1 MQPHIEL
8 RSDTFTK
15 PSAAML
21 QAIMEAKV
29 GDDVFEE
36 DETTNILEATC
47 ASLFGYEAALLC
59 TSGTMA
65 NQVAITVHCQAGD
78 EVICDAMSHIYVYEG
93 GGIMANARASV
104 NMLVGD
110 RGRITATQIAAAVK
124 PDNVHFPVS
133 KIVSLEN
140 TMNKGGGACYDIVA
154 LEKIKKVC
162 LAHNM
167 QLHLDGARLYN
178 ALIATNTTPLQHGAI
193 FDSITICFSKG
204 LGTPMGTV
212 LLGNKKFIH
221 AARRVRK
228 RFGGGWRQSGYMA
241 AACLYALEHN
251 VNRLLQDHERA
262 KQLGKMLEKNS
273 AVKNIVPIETNLVFV
288 EFDETI
294 LAADIVNKWEA
305 QGLKCMSLNKHS
317 IRLVTHLDF
326 TDDDLTRCEK
336 ILMGN

>member
-15 PSAAML
+15 PTPAML
-21 QAIMEAKV
+21 QAIMNAKV

-36 DETTNILEATC
+36 DETTNQLEAMC
-47 ASLFGYEAALLC
+47 ASLFGYEGALLC

-65 NQVAITVHCQAGD
+65 NQIAITVHCQAGD

-104 NMLVGD
+104 NMIVGN
-110 RGRITATQIAAAVK
+110 RGRITAAQIEEAIK
-124 PDNVHFPVS
+124 PDNVHFPIS

-140 TMNKGGGACYDIVA
+140 TMNKGGGACYDITEI
-154 LEKIKKVC
+154 EKIKNVC
-162 LAHNM
+162 VANNM

-178 ALIATNTTPLQHGAI
+178 ALIATNTTPLQHGAL

-204 LGTPMGTV
+204 LGTPMGTI
-212 LLGNKKFIH
+212 LLGNKKFIQ

-241 AACLYALEHN
+241 AACIYALQHN
-251 VNRLLQDHERA
+251 VNRLAQDHARA
-262 KQLGKMLEKNS
+262 IQLGKFLEKNS

-288 EFDETI
+288 EFDEKI
-294 LAADIVNKWEA
+294 LAADIVKKWET

-326 TDDDLTRCEK
+326 NDDDLTRSEK
-336 ILMGN
+336 ILLS